1 MDDVIRRDEAMRLF
15 YELFDGSEQTVR
27 QEFDEDVRRIF
38 GANAK
43 VDSRMFSLYNLASKR
58 GTIRT
63 ISVLSRE

>member
-1 MDDVIRRDEAMRLF
+1 MDDVRHDDAMRLF

-38 GANAK
+38 GKDAK
-43 VDSRMFSLYNLASKR
+43 IDPRLYSLYNLASKR